1 MYISYVSWY
10 ACMHVSRLAYANL
23 LMYIYKYVHTHKHT
37 HTHAYTHKHKHARA
51 RAHTHSY
58 THTHTYKCIY
68 MYMHVHL
75 YMHTPT
81 TPALCIHTHTYIYS
95 HTHLQ
100 ILSHTHIHSTVNLE
114 GYCAGLKLCYDCK
127 KGMFANK
134 DPTKFE
140 CRFKKMHSGPDWK
153 KDPRTK
159 SDKDKDPLS
168 HIRHTTKFKT
178 DYPAGT
184 ILKLVMYLGV
194 FIEMLPPESSKCH
207 WHTPQHT
214 ATHCST
220 TRVKQISTNEST
232 NATAAHCNTLPR
244 TATHCHTLQH
254 RKSHRNIH
262 RSHQNITNGVR

>member
-1 MYISYVSWY
+1 MFTRI
-10 ACMHVSRLAYANL
+10 N
-23 LMYIYKYVHTHKHT
+23 THIHT
-37 HTHAYTHKHKHARA
+37 HTHTNTNTRE
-51 RAHTHSY
+51 RAHTHI
-58 THTHTYKCIY
+58 HTHTLTHINVYTCICTFIY
-68 MYMHVHL
+68 ICIL
-75 YMHTPT
+75 RA

-254 RKSHRNIH
+254 RKSHRNIR
-262 RSHQNITNGVR
+262 RSHQNITNGVM

>member
-1 MYISYVSWY
+1 MQIYSCTYIN
-10 ACMHVSRLAYANL
+10 MFTRIN
-23 LMYIYKYVHTHKHT
+23 THIHT
-37 HTHAYTHKHKHARA
+37 HTHTNTNTRE
-51 RAHTHSY
+51 RAHTHI
-58 THTHTYKCIY
+58 HTHTLTHINVYTCICTFIY
-68 MYMHVHL
+68 ICIL
-75 YMHTPT
+75 RA

>member
-1 MYISYVSWY
+1 MQIYSCTYIN
-10 ACMHVSRLAYANL
+10 MFTRIN
-23 LMYIYKYVHTHKHT
+23 THIHT
-37 HTHAYTHKHKHARA
+37 HTHTNTNTRE
-51 RAHTHSY
+51 RAHTHI
-58 THTHTYKCIY
+58 HTHTLTHINVYTCICTFIY
-68 MYMHVHL
+68 TCIL
-75 YMHTPT
+75 RA